1 MARKPRIHYPGGV
14 YHVLLRGNGGQR
26 LFFSDADYQHLYRL
40 LGEGVRRYGYR
51 IHGFCCM
58 SNHIHLALQVGD
70 LPLARGMQNLAFR
83 YTRWINRRRKRIG
96 HLFQGRYKAILV
108 DRDAYLV
115 ELVRYIHLNPVRAG
129 LAKDPAGYRWSGHR
143 AYLGREALSWMTV
156 DLVLG
161 QFGRRVVKAR
171 GRYARFV
178 QEGLGEGHREEF
190 HKGGEDTRVLGDDD
204 FMDRIHSKSRLE
216 RAKARSIEAVIGAV
230 GREYGVEEAELK
242 TVTQR
247 RRLSEAR
254 AVVGWLVKGLGC
266 GTLTEAGRRLNRD
279 AGTMSSAAQRLV
291 DRSEREP
298 ALKRRMERLRSSL
311 S

>member
-1 MARKPRIHYPGGV
+1 MARKPRIHLPGGV

-26 LFFSDADYQHLYRL
+26 LFFSDADYQHLCRL
-40 LGEGVRRYGYR
+40 LGEGVGRYGYR
-51 IHGFCCM
+51 VHGFCCM

-83 YTRWINRRRKRIG
+83 YTRWINRRRKKMG

-129 LAKDPAGYRWSGHR
+129 LVKDPAAYRWSGHG
-143 AYLGREALSWMTV
+143 AYLGREDLSWMTT
-156 DLVLG
+156 DWVLG
-161 QFGRRVVKAR
+161 QFGGRAGEAR
-171 GRYARFV
+171 GRYARFIR
-178 QEGLGEGHREEF
+178 EGLGEGHREEF
-190 HKGGEDTRVLGDDD
+190 HRGGEDTRVLGDDD
-204 FMDRIHSKSRLE
+204 FMDRIDSKCSLG
-216 RAKARSIEAVIGAV
+216 RAKVPTIETVIGAV
-230 GREYGVEEAELK
+230 GREYGVETAELK
-242 TVTQR
+242 TAIQR

-254 AVVGWLVKGLGC
+254 AMVGWLVRGLGG
-266 GTLTEAGRRLNRD
+266 GTLTEAGRWLNRD

-291 DRSEREP
+291 DRSARDP